1 MKEADHLNESVL
13 VKQFKYQKLVPKIAL
28 TKVKSYDPF
37 FNQAKIQQLTSQILS
52 VAGVKG
58 PYSATVMAVLAE
70 NNSKKGDHSKAQ

>member
-37 FNQAKIQQLTSQILS
+37 FNQAKIQQLTS
-52 VAGVKG
+52 
-58 PYSATVMAVLAE
+58 
-70 NNSKKGDHSKAQ
+70 